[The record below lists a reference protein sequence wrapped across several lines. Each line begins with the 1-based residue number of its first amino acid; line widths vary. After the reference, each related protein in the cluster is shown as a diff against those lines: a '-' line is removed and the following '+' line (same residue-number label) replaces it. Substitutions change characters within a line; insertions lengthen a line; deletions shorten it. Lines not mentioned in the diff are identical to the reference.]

1 MMALLK
7 SLGVHM
13 GLAAL
18 LLTLSA
24 CPGPVIEPPSP
35 PPPPTPVPPPP
46 PPPVTTVTS
55 TGIGTINLEWNTGNY
70 APTTDSSGTV
80 RFTPTYYSDIDDFV
94 SKMRYLTMGFTVENL
109 SAAAIDH
116 LGVRAIAREGNL
128 GGTAMIEVRA
138 FPSATNPDGDLFT
151 DVTVAQ
157 RITPIQ
163 GTILA
168 AQPVADPHSS
178 DFQAYKDSE
187 SLELQGAARTASLI
201 GANDTVLDYGF
212 VTRVCTANC
221 AQPAANTVYSR
232 RVTAGGTARI
242 AIAFKL
248 PRSFAQEPVPLPK
261 PYRFKISFLVTKD
274 DTVRVTRGVGES
286 TDAAVARGTGL
297 IDGGAV
303 APVQLVLAG
312 TDADAPSD
320 PRLTVL
326 RILNPRIGTAPTGLF
341 P

>member
-1 MMALLK
+1 MMMTLLK
-7 SLGVHM
+7 SFGVQF

-24 CPGPVIEPPSP
+24 CPGPVIEPPP

-46 PPPVTTVTS
+46 PPPVTTVNSTS
-55 TGIGTINLEWNTGNY
+55 IGTVNLEWNTGNY

-109 SAAAIDH
+109 SAVTIDN
-116 LGVRAIAREGNL
+116 LGVRAVARDGNL
-128 GGTAMIEVRA
+128 GGTAMVEVRA
-138 FPSATNPDGDLFT
+138 FPSDTNPDGDPFT
-151 DVTVAQ
+151 DVTVAH

-178 DFQAYKDSE
+178 DFQAYKDTE
-187 SLELQGAARTASLI
+187 SLSLQDAARTAALI

-212 VTRVCTANC
+212 VTRVCSANC
-221 AQPAANTVYSR
+221 TQPAANTVYSR
-232 RVTAGGTARI
+232 TVTAAGTARI

-248 PRSFAQEPVPLPK
+248 PRSFTPLPK

-274 DTVRVTRGVGES
+274 DAVRVTRGVGES

-297 IDGGAV
+297 VDGGV
-303 APVQLVLAG
+303 TAPVQLLLAG
-312 TDADAPSD
+312 TDTDAPSD